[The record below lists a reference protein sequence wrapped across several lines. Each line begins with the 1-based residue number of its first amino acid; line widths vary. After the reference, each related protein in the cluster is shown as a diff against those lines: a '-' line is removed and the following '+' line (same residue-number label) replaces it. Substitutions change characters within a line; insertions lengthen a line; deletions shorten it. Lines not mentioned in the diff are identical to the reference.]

1 MIYFKFD
8 EKSDEMVSKIPAI
21 KGSRFF
27 IYLWQKYGK
36 SLKDNVVSVDMIF
49 TIWSKICE
57 KLDARNQEFLNCK
70 MQLKKIDKYIKMF
83 QKDYKALEEEFM
95 LLSHFFNGTTTHLD
109 EVQKKLDD
117 VMNKVKSYRELFDTR
132 QAAQA
137 ILELRDALH
146 LEGDFSEVERIEKVR
161 AYIYFILC
169 LLQEMCR
176 ISINTALRF
185 DTTGQVYCIC
195 LHI

>member
-8 EKSDEMVSKIPAI
+8 ENSYEMVSKMPAI

-27 IYLWQKYGK
+27 KNLWQKYGK
-36 SLKDNVVSVDMIF
+36 SVKDNVVSVDMIF

-57 KLDARNQEFLNCK
+57 KLDLRNKEFLNGK

-83 QKDYKALEEEFM
+83 QMDFKALEDEFM
-95 LLSHFFNGTTTHLD
+95 LLSKYFGKTTQLD
-109 EVQKKLDD
+109 QVQKKLEH
-117 VMNKVKSYRELFDTR
+117 VMNKVKSYRKLFDTQ

-137 ILELRDALH
+137 ILELREALH

-161 AYIYFILC
+161 AYTLFRVCYRKCAKQLIT
-169 LLQEMCR
+169 LL
-176 ISINTALRF
+176 
-185 DTTGQVYCIC
+185 
-195 LHI
+195 